1 MANSFL
7 QIVTPASDLLLAPIA
22 ALRKAAGLAADDE
35 SRDDELTA
43 IGLRASAEI
52 VEACRIAVGETEDGD
67 AAEPTLRREKVRET
81 FSGCFKEVLI
91 LSRRHTVKIESVA
104 QDGNPITLDAR
115 SLRSESGLLYRWS
128 DGHQWFWT
136 GQEIVVEYEA
146 GFETVPFSLVGVVTD
161 LVRLRLSQAEV
172 DPLVKA
178 TRIEIPDI
186 ETIQTDRWVGA
197 TPGADATGLPADFMP
212 RLARF
217 YNPVT

>member
-1 MANSFL
+1 MGNSFL
-7 QIVTPASDLLLAPIA
+7 QIVTPATDLLLAPIA
-22 ALRKAAGLAADDE
+22 ALRAAAGLASNDG
-35 SRDDELTA
+35 SRDSELTA
-43 IGLRASAEI
+43 VGLRASAEI
-52 VEACRIAVGETEDGD
+52 VEACRISVGEKEDGD
-67 AAEPTLRREKVRET
+67 AAEPTLRREKVREI
-81 FSGCFKEVLI
+81 FSGSCKEVLI
-91 LSRRHTVKIESVA
+91 LSRRHTVKIESVT
-104 QDGNPITLDAR
+104 QDGNPVTLDAR
-115 SLRSESGLLYRWS
+115 SLRSESGLLYRWT
-128 DGHQWFWT
+128 DGHQWSWT

-146 GFETVPFSLVGVVTD
+146 GFETVPPSLIGVVTD

-217 YNPVT
+217 FNPVT

>member
-1 MANSFL
+1 MANSFF
-7 QIVTPASDLLLAPIA
+7 QIVAPATDRLLAPIA
-22 ALRKAAGLAADDE
+22 ALRTAAGLAGNDG
-35 SRDDELTA
+35 SRDAELTV
-43 IGLRASAEI
+43 IGQRASAEI
-52 VEACRIAVGETEDGD
+52 VGACRIAVGEAENGEEV
-67 AAEPTLRREKVRET
+67 EPTLRRELVRET
-81 FSGCFKEVLI
+81 FSASCNEVLI
-91 LSRRHTVKIESVA
+91 LSRRHAVKIASVT
-104 QDGNPITLDAR
+104 QDGIAVTLDPR
-115 SLRSESGLLYRWS
+115 SVRSESGLLYRWT
-128 DGHQWFWT
+128 DGRQWLWT

-146 GFETVPFSLVGVVTD
+146 GFEMVPFSLVGVVTD

-217 YNPVT
+217 YNPVA